1 MKLPQ
6 VTLVCVEGTD
16 KEENITDAIHALE
29 VSSKNIEFN
38 KIVLISPNLPVEF
51 TNNIIY
57 KKVEKMTWLE
67 YNHFMVHKLN
77 SCIDTEF
84 CITIQNDGFILN
96 SDLWTDDF
104 LNYDFIGHAW
114 DFVKCPFQVAGVSPS
129 IVELK
134 GISGLNRVGNGG
146 FSLRSKKLLEISAS
160 IPIQCNGPEDVFICN
175 DNYDYFIKNGIKY
188 APVEIADKFSKDYS
202 QCKNDT
208 FGFHGN
214 KDIIKQIR
222 I

>member
-16 KEENITDAIHALE
+16 KQENILDALNALKI
-29 VSSKNIEFN
+29 SSKNIEFS
-38 KIVLISPNLPVEF
+38 KIVLIAPLLTSDFPSNMIFEK
-51 TNNIIY
+51 IE
-57 KKVEKMTWLE
+57 KVSWIG

-77 SCIDTEF
+77 EYIHTEY

-96 SDLWTDDF
+96 SNLWTDEF

-114 DFVKCPFQVAGVSPS
+114 DFIKCPFQVNGVSKE
-129 IVELK
+129 IVEQK
-134 GISGLNRVGNGG
+134 GISNLNRVGNGG
-146 FSLRSKKLLEISAS
+146 FSLRSKKLLEASAS

-175 DNYDYFIKNGIKY
+175 DNYDYFIKKGIKY
-188 APVEIADKFSKDYS
+188 APIELADKFSKDYS

>member
-1 MKLPQ
+1 MQLA
-6 VTLVCVEGTD
+6 G
-16 KEENITDAIHALE
+16 DAL
-29 VSSKNIEFN
+29 
-38 KIVLISPNLPVEF
+38 
-51 TNNIIY
+51 
-57 KKVEKMTWLE
+57 
-67 YNHFMVHKLN
+67 
-77 SCIDTEF
+77 
-84 CITIQNDGFILN
+84 
-96 SDLWTDDF
+96 DF
-104 LNYDFIGHAW
+104 G
-114 DFVKCPFQVAGVSPS
+114 GG
-129 IVELK
+129 ELK

-146 FSLRSKKLLEISAS
+146 FSLRSKKLLEASAS

>member
-1 MKLPQ
+1 MKLPR

-77 SCIDTEF
+77 GCIDTEF

-104 LNYDFIGHAW
+104 LNYDFIG
-114 DFVKCPFQVAGVSPS
+114 PF
-129 IVELK
+129 
-134 GISGLNRVGNGG
+134 LN
-146 FSLRSKKLLEISAS
+146 SKNSS
-160 IPIQCNGPEDVFICN
+160 F
-175 DNYDYFIKNGIKY
+175 KN
-188 APVEIADKFSKDYS
+188 
-202 QCKNDT
+202 
-208 FGFHGN
+208 
-214 KDIIKQIR
+214 
-222 I
+222 